1 MPPKQPDYSAAVAH
15 LKAADKHMAAMI
27 ERVGACELHVRH
39 EHSIFYTL
47 LRSIVY
53 QQLAGSAASAI
64 LARVEASVHKNGE
77 LPTAEHILET
87 PDEVLRAAGLSKNK
101 LLAVKDLAAKTL
113 DGTVPAWPDISNMS
127 EDEIIE
133 RCVKVRGIGRWTVE
147 MLLIFR
153 LERLDVLPL
162 DDYGVR
168 KGLQFTYRMRSLP
181 TKKQML
187 KRAEPLRPYRS
198 IASWYFWR
206 AADLPEF
213 KKKKSSVA
221 TKAPKKA
228 LVKTKS
234 SKKKAKRSATRT

>member
-1 MPPKQPDYSAAVAH
+1 MAPKQPDYSTAIAH
-15 LKAADKHMAAMI
+15 LKAADERMAAMI
-27 ERVGACELHVRH
+27 ERVGPCELHVRH

-64 LARVEASVHKNGE
+64 LARVEAAVRKDGE

-101 LLAVKDLAAKTL
+101 LLAVKDLAAKVL
-113 DGTVPAWPDISNMS
+113 DGTVPGWPAINRMS
-127 EDEIIE
+127 EEEIIE
-133 RCVKVRGIGRWTVE
+133 RCVRVRGIGRWTVE

-153 LERLDVLPL
+153 LGRLDVLPV

-187 KRAEPLRPYRS
+187 KRGQSLRPYRS

-206 AADLPEF
+206 VAEFPEY
-213 KKKKSSVA
+213 KRKH
-221 TKAPKKA
+221 APKKSLKRKA
-228 LVKTKS
+228 TSVKSKS
-234 SKKKAKRSATRT
+234 AKKKLRRAATRT